1 MPRLIKIMKKILF
14 LLIPLLFVGC
24 SLFPTDPT
32 NQNENINQNINQG
45 VEKKSEN
52 PNHSTH
58 PLTPSLAKRRGI
70 EVIPLFEERE

>member
-1 MPRLIKIMKKILF
+1 MNSVKLGVF
-14 LLIPLLFVGC
+14 
-24 SLFPTDPT
+24 
-32 NQNENINQNINQG
+32 ENI
-45 VEKKSEN
+45 EKKSEN